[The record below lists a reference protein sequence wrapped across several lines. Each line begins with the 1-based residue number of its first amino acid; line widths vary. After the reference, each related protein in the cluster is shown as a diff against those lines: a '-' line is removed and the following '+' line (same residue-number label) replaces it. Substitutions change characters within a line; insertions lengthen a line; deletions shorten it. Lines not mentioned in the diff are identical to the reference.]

1 MSTHQTPSDLF
12 LERFADWARDRDDVK
27 AALLVG
33 SRARSVQPADEWSD
47 LDIMLITTRPKRYLR
62 TSEWLAALAP
72 VCLTYV
78 IERPVGD
85 RHVRHVVF
93 DGPVMVDFAVVSS
106 LETRWGALVLRMV
119 TRAPETLRLIPQGL
133 RSQIV
138 SWFDT
143 LRKGRPLVL
152 VDKGHA
158 ASRLQDIR
166 LPDVAPS
173 ALRADEFSE
182 GVNAFWSLAMWVA
195 KLALRGELWSANWVA
210 GHQLQE
216 ELLRMIEW
224 HAKAEHGGDYDTWF
238 AGRFIRSWAAP
249 GVVARLTQVFAR
261 YDEDDV
267 WRALFAAMDLYGR
280 LARETAG
287 RLSLDYRASSE
298 QRVIDWINGWRAAH
312 ALSASGGLP
321 LAESGETG
329 PQPKA
334 EGAAPGESSGGQS
347 LA

>member
-1 MSTHQTPSDLF
+1 MSAHQTPSDLF
-12 LERFADWARDRDDVK
+12 LERFAEWAGDHDDVK

-62 TSEWLAALAP
+62 TSEWLAALGP

-93 DGPVMVDFAVVSS
+93 EGPVMVDFAVVSS

-119 TRAPETLRLIPQGL
+119 TRAPATLHLIPQGL
-133 RSQIV
+133 RSQIT

-158 ASRLQDIR
+158 ASRLQDVR
-166 LPDVAPS
+166 LPEVAAG

-182 GVNAFWSLAMWVA
+182 AVNAFWSLAMWVA

-238 AGRFIRSWAAP
+238 AGRFIGTWAP
-249 GVVARLTQVFAR
+249 PDVVTRLTEVFAR

-267 WRALFAAMDLYGR
+267 WRALVAAMDLYGR
-280 LARETAG
+280 LARETA
-287 RLSLDYRASSE
+287 RRVNLDYPVSSE
-298 QRVIDWINGWRAAH
+298 QRVIDWINRWRAAH
-312 ALSASGGLP
+312 AASASGDLP
-321 LAESGETG
+321 RADSGETG
-329 PQPKA
+329 PPARA
-334 EGAAPGESSGGQS
+334 EGAASGESTRH
-347 LA
+347 A

>member
-1 MSTHQTPSDLF
+1 MNTGQTPNDLF
-12 LERFADWARDRDDVK
+12 LERFEEWARDRKDVK

-93 DGPVMVDFAVVSS
+93 EGPVMVDFAVVSS

-119 TRAPETLRLIPQGL
+119 TRVPATLRLIPQGL
-133 RSQIV
+133 RSQIA

-166 LPDVAPS
+166 LPEVT
-173 ALRADEFSE
+173 LRSLGAHEFSE

-195 KLALRGELWSANWVA
+195 KLTLRGELWSANWVA

-224 HAKAEHGGDYDTWF
+224 QAKAEHGGDYDTWF
-238 AGRFIRSWAAP
+238 AGRFIRTWASP
-249 GVVARLTQVFAR
+249 NVVARLTQVFAR

-267 WRALFAAMDLYGR
+267 WRALYAAMDLYSQ

-287 RLSLDYRASSE
+287 RLSLDYPESSE
-298 QRVIDWINGWRAAH
+298 QSVMDWINGWRASH
-312 ALSASGGLP
+312 V
-321 LAESGETG
+321 TG
-329 PQPKA
+329 
-334 EGAAPGESSGGQS
+334 APGDVS
-347 LA
+347 LAQSGATGT

>member
-1 MSTHQTPSDLF
+1 MGTNQTPSDLF
-12 LERFADWARDRDDVK
+12 LERFAAWAGDRNDVK

-62 TSEWLAALAP
+62 TVEWLTALAP

-93 DGPVMVDFAVVSS
+93 EGPVMVDFAVVSS

-119 TRAPETLRLIPQGL
+119 TRWPATLRLIPQGL
-133 RSQIV
+133 RSQIT

-152 VDKGHA
+152 ADKGHA
-158 ASRLQDIR
+158 AARLQDIR
-166 LPDVAPS
+166 LPEVAPR

-182 GVNAFWSLAMWVA
+182 AVNAFWSLAMWVA
-195 KLALRGELWSANWVA
+195 KLTLRGELWSANWVA

-238 AGRFIRSWAAP
+238 AGRFIRIWAAP
-249 GVVARLTQVFAR
+249 GVVARLTEVFAR
-261 YDEDDV
+261 YDEGDV
-267 WRALFAAMDLYGR
+267 WRALFATMDLYGKV
-280 LARETAG
+280 ARETAD
-287 RLSLDYRASSE
+287 RLVLDYSAASE
-298 QRVIDWINGWRAAH
+298 QRAIGWINGWRAADGV
-312 ALSASGGLP
+312 SASATP
-321 LAESGETG
+321 VAESS
-329 PQPKA
+329 QPD
-334 EGAAPGESSGGQS
+334 SQ
-347 LA
+347 

>member
-1 MSTHQTPSDLF
+1 MSAPQTPSDLF
-12 LERFADWARDRDDVK
+12 LERFIEWARDRDDVK

-47 LDIMLITTRPKRYLR
+47 VDIMLITTRPKRYLR

-78 IERPVGD
+78 IERAVGD

-93 DGPVMVDFAVVSS
+93 EGPVMVDFAVVSN

-119 TRAPETLRLIPQGL
+119 TWAPATVHLIPHGF
-133 RSQIV
+133 RSQIT

-158 ASRLQDIR
+158 ASRLLDVR
-166 LPDVAPS
+166 LPEVAPT
-173 ALRADEFSE
+173 ALGAHEFSE
-182 GVNAFWSLAMWVA
+182 AVNAFWSLAMWVA
-195 KLALRGELWSANWVA
+195 KLALRGELWSANWFA
-210 GHQLQE
+210 AHQLQG

-238 AGRFIRSWAAP
+238 AGRFIRTWAAP
-249 GVVARLTQVFAR
+249 DVAARLTQVFAR
-261 YDEDDV
+261 YDQDDV

-287 RLSLDYRASSE
+287 RRSLDYPASSE
-298 QRVIDWINGWRAAH
+298 RRVIDWINRWRAAH
-312 ALSASGGLP
+312 AGSVSSGP
-321 LAESGETG
+321 IVVESG
-329 PQPKA
+329 
-334 EGAAPGESSGGQS
+334 SR
-347 LA
+347 